1 MLIRT
6 MTLTEFK
13 KLLQDRFRMI
23 DSTFKVKQSEYANQT
38 DVFENIKNGVGVSL
52 FNTEPEQVA
61 WSYAAKH
68 LESIM
73 SILKKLPEEKPSK
86 ELINEKIGDAI
97 NYLIIIE
104 GLLKERK

>member
-1 MLIRT
+1 

-73 SILKKLPEEKPSK
+73 SILKKLPEEKPPTDIQISVK
-86 ELINEKIGDAI
+86 PIAQIARRVNVFGSSLES
-97 NYLIIIE
+97 
-104 GLLKERK
+104 

>member
-1 MLIRT
+1 

-73 SILKKLPEEKPSK
+73 SILKKLPEEKHSK
-86 ELINEKIGDAI
+86 ELINEKIEDAI

>member
-1 MLIRT
+1 MLTTT

-13 KLLQDRFRMI
+13 KLLQNRFRRI
-23 DSTFKVKQSEYANQT
+23 DCTFNAKQKEYANEI
-38 DVFENIKNGVGVSL
+38 DVFENIKNGVRLSL

-73 SILKKLPEEKPSK
+73 SILEKLPEEEPSE

>member
-1 MLIRT
+1 
-6 MTLTEFK
+6 MTAKDFRNLLEVRFK
-13 KLLQDRFRMI
+13 KIQD
-23 DSTFKVKQSEYANQT
+23 TFTVKQEEYANEV
-38 DVFENIKNGVGVSL
+38 DVFENIKNGVRLSV

-68 LESIM
+68 LESII
-73 SILKKLPEEKPSK
+73 SILEKLPEEKPSE

-104 GLLKERK
+104 GLLKEREI

>member
-1 MLIRT
+1 
-6 MTLTEFK
+6 MTLSDFK
-13 KLLQDRFRMI
+13 KLLQDRFRRI
-23 DSTFKVKQSEYANQT
+23 DSTFNSKQKEYANEI
-38 DVFENIKNGVGVSL
+38 DVFENIKNGVRLSI
-52 FNTEPEQVA
+52 FSTEPEQVA

-73 SILKKLPEEKPSK
+73 SILEKLPEEEPSE